1 MKKGLLLLVA
11 VGAVAFPAGAF
22 AKGASEASIEG
33 PGLGKT
39 IKISGNGETSGD
51 KLGNLGEAAGFFPAV
66 FVRSPDPM
74 SDTRPAGKLGPR
86 YRIVWTVPGP
96 NGESKISQDAY
107 PFAEPQPVTYMKP
120 GQVFWGREHTRG
132 GWYVG
137 DSQLSAS
144 LFAVGVPRSTPS
156 AGGFDWAKWTW
167 IGMAGTALV
176 LTLAFVLTRSRRLRP
191 EPAV

>member
-1 MKKGLLLLVA
+1 MLLLVA
-11 VGAVAFPAGAF
+11 AGALALPASAF
-22 AKGASEASIEG
+22 AKGASEASIQG

-39 IKISGNGETSGD
+39 VITGNGETSGD
-51 KLGNLGEAAGFFPAV
+51 KLGNLGQAAGFFPAV
-66 FVRSPDPM
+66 FSQSPDPM
-74 SDTRPAGKLGPR
+74 TNERPAGKLRAR

-107 PFAEPQPVTYMKP
+107 PYAQPQPVTYMKP
-120 GQVFWGREHTRG
+120 GQVFWDGQHTRG

-144 LFAVGVPRSTPS
+144 LFAVGVPKSMAS
-156 AGGFDWAKWTW
+156 ADSFDWVKWTW
-167 IGMAGTALV
+167 IGAAGAAL
-176 LTLAFVLTRSRRLRP
+176 LLALAFALTRARRLRP